1 MTNIPFPDK
10 LASQLHAQAKA
21 VGINVPTF
29 VAELLLEQKKNVR
42 RKLRHKQRKLSAA
55 EIKRRMDLPH
65 VREDKLDPALHE
77 LQASMLEREKW

>member
-21 VGINVPTF
+21 VGVNVPTL

-42 RKLRHKQRKLSAA
+42 RGLRRKQKKLSAA

-65 VREDKLDPALHE
+65 VRDDKLDPALHE
-77 LQASMLEREKW
+77 LQVSMLEREKW